1 MGLKEEF
8 LSLLERD
15 REFRYAVIGLLGL
28 EDLRSS
34 VKTLANAIAELTE
47 IQRKS
52 EERLGRL
59 EEKVNGLSESI
70 ARLANA
76 QMRAEERL
84 GRLEEAHVRLEESM
98 TRLAKVQSGTIGRLG
113 KLEEAMIRLIDA
125 QKRIEER
132 LGRLEES
139 HIKLIDRFKGLSRE
153 MGRLSETMGFS
164 LEDIARVVVPGWLYR
179 HEGIVVK
186 DLVRKF
192 FYIEG
197 TEIEVNL
204 YGEGIR
210 NGKRII
216 ILGKVKSRIYRSDV
230 EKFYESAKRIAK
242 AVREHIYPLMFAFY
256 IHPSAEEEAR
266 VRGIRLIASYMR

>member
-1 MGLKEEF
+1 LGLKEEF

-34 VKTLANAIAELTE
+34 VKTLADAIAELIE
-47 IQRKS
+47 VQRKS
-52 EERLGRL
+52 
-59 EEKVNGLSESI
+59 
-70 ARLANA
+70 
-76 QMRAEERL
+76 
-84 GRLEEAHVRLEESM
+84 
-98 TRLAKVQSGTIGRLG
+98 
-113 KLEEAMIRLIDA
+113 
-125 QKRIEER
+125 EER

-139 HIKLIDRFKGLSRE
+139 HIKLIDRFEGLSRE
-153 MGRLSETMGFS
+153 MGRLSETIGFS
-164 LEDIARVVVPGWLYR
+164 LEDIARAVVPGWLYR
-179 HEGIVVK
+179 HEGIIVK

-216 ILGKVKSRIYRSDV
+216 ILGEVKSRIYRSDV
-230 EKFYESAKRIAK
+230 EKFYESVERIAK
-242 AVREHIYPLMFAFY
+242 AVREPIYPLMFAFY